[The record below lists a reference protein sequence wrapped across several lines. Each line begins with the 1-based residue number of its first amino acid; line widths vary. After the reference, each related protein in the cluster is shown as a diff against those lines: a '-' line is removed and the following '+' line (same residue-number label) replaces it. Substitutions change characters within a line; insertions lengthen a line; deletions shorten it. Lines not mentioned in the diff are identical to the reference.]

1 MSHAGGLLHS
11 EPNTR
16 YGRKCNVLLYR
27 KCDFRLQKQLSVWW
41 AETGV
46 RPPNALSGRP
56 SSPLRVGLRTRLSLF
71 TDPGPPPLLSQDIHL
86 SFPGF
91 RLLILPSSLTCSGLP
106 NKGLSACVLS
116 CSSHVQLCATPWTL
130 APCPG
135 SSVHGI
141 LQARILEWVA
151 MLSSR
156 GLAQSKD

>member
-1 MSHAGGLLHS
+1 MGGPLHS

-16 YGRKCNVLLYR
+16 QGRKCNVLLYR

-46 RPPNALSGRP
+46 RPPNAPSGWL
-56 SSPLRVGLRTRLSLF
+56 SSPPQVGLRTRLSLCHSF
-71 TDPGPPPLLSQDIHL
+71 TDHGPPLLLSQNVHL

-116 CSSHVQLCATPWTL
+116 RSSCVQLCATPWTL
-130 APCPG
+130 APRPG

-141 LQARILEWVA
+141 LPARILEWVA
-151 MLSSR
+151 VPSSR
-156 GLAQSKD
+156 GLAQSRD